1 MINKKFEAYK
11 VSREIK
17 RSGSE
22 FVFYRNSTN
31 EFGEPDVSVSPT
43 EVGSLNGLYHE
54 ENTMVKS
61 SLNSG
66 QQASASIYRKRK
78 EPCILCLYEDA
89 EGLKLKV
96 GDYITLN
103 GKRLVVNTLVN
114 VQEWNIIG
122 DIKLMEVVANVV
134 QA

>member
-22 FVFYRNSTN
+22 FVFYRNNTN
-31 EFGEPDVSVSPT
+31 EFGEPDESVSPT

-78 EPCILCLYEDA
+78 EPCILCLYKDA
-89 EGLKLKV
+89 EGLELKV

-103 GKRLVVNTLVN
+103 GKRLIVNTLVN